1 MKTKILLLL
10 LFFSLSIWSQTS
22 SGTGTSTSGN
32 GGGAGIKVTISS
44 ALNSNSIEILPDLD
58 VANVIGYKIYNS
70 HLELKKDVAIAPT
83 NNETIVVDNIES
95 DRYYIQLLLDQQEQS
110 KWIISKPLSKF
121 TTLTKV
127 IFFNHIN
134 PNRTQSNLNILS

>member
-1 MKTKILLLL
+1 MRTKITLLV
-10 LFFSLSIWSQTS
+10 LFFSLPIWSQTS

-83 NNETIVVDNIES
+83 NNETIVVDNIEN
-95 DRYYIQLLLDQQEQS
+95 DRYYIQLLLDQEEES
-110 KWIISKPLSKF
+110 KWIISKQFIKE
-121 TTLTKV
+121 
-127 IFFNHIN
+127 
-134 PNRTQSNLNILS
+134 